1 MQPMVIGRRVPRY
14 LIGLGVLGIVVTL
27 AIAAFVG
34 LHLGSAAA
42 STPPMVIK
50 MVDMPA
56 TFQPAKLSIRVG
68 ESVEWM
74 NVGNSVH
81 HASSDPSTAV
91 NPAEVSN
98 PAGAEPFDS
107 GFLQPGQSF
116 TYTFTVPG
124 TYKYICAPH
133 ETSGMVGEVV
143 VR

>member
-1 MQPMVIGRRVPRY
+1 MIDTPATYEPA
-14 LIGLGVLGIVVTL
+14 VVT
-27 AIAAFVG
+27 
-34 LHLGSAAA
+34 
-42 STPPMVIK
+42 IK
-50 MVDMPA
+50 
-56 TFQPAKLSIRVG
+56 VG
-68 ESVEWM
+68 ETVEWK

-98 PAGAEPFDS
+98 PPGAKPFDS

-133 ETSGMVGEVV
+133 ETSGMLGEVV

>member
-1 MQPMVIGRRVPRY
+1 MQPIVIGRRVPGY
-14 LIGLGVLGIVVTL
+14 LVGLGVLGIVAAL
-27 AIAAFVG
+27 AIAASVG
-34 LHLGSAAA
+34 VRPGSAAA
-42 STPPMVIK
+42 STPPLIVK
-50 MVDMPA
+50 MLDMPA
-56 TFQPAKLSIRVG
+56 TFQPAKLSIRAG
-68 ESVEWM
+68 ETVEWM

-81 HASSDPSTAV
+81 HASSDPNAAV

-98 PAGAEPFDS
+98 PVGAKPFDS

-124 TYKYICAPH
+124 TYRYICAPH

>member
-1 MQPMVIGRRVPRY
+1 MQVIVINRKMPRY
-14 LIGLGVLGIVVTL
+14 IVGLGVLGIGVLLV
-27 AIAAFVG
+27 IAASVG
-34 LHLGSAAA
+34 VHLGSASA
-42 STPPMVIK
+42 STSPQLVK

-56 TFQPAKLSIRVG
+56 TFQPASLSIKVG
-68 ESVEWM
+68 ETVEWK

-91 NPAEVSN
+91 NPSEVSN
-98 PAGAEPFDS
+98 PPGAKPFDS
-107 GFLQPGQSF
+107 GFLQPGQSY

>member
-1 MQPMVIGRRVPRY
+1 MEYVVISRRMPRY
-14 LIGLGVLGIVVTL
+14 LVGLGVLGIGAVLVV
-27 AIAAFVG
+27 AAFAG
-34 LHLGSAAA
+34 LRLTSAAA
-42 STPPMVIK
+42 STPPLVVR

-56 TFQPAKLSIRVG
+56 TFQPAQLTIKVG
-68 ESVEWM
+68 ETVEWK

-91 NPAEVSN
+91 NPSEVSN
-98 PAGAEPFDS
+98 PAGAKPFDS

-133 ETSGMVGEVV
+133 ETSGMLGEVV

>member
-1 MQPMVIGRRVPRY
+1 MKYAIPGRRIPRY
-14 LIGLGVLGIVVTL
+14 VVGLGAAGIAGVI

-34 LHLGSAAA
+34 VRLTTASA
-42 STPPMVIK
+42 STNPILVK
-50 MVDMPA
+50 MIDMPA
-56 TFQPAKLSIRVG
+56 TYEPAKITIKVG
-68 ESVEWM
+68 ETVEWK

-98 PAGAEPFDS
+98 PQGAKPFDS
-107 GFLQPGQSF
+107 GFLQPGQSY

-133 ETSGMVGEVV
+133 ETSGMLGEVV
-143 VR
+143 VK

>member
-1 MQPMVIGRRVPRY
+1 MQHIVTSRRMPSY
-14 LIGLGVLGIVVTL
+14 LVGLGVLGIGVVA

-34 LHLGSAAA
+34 VHLISASA
-42 STPPMVIK
+42 STPPIEVK

-56 TFQPAKLSIRVG
+56 TFQPAKLSIKVG
-68 ESVEWM
+68 ETVEWK

-98 PAGAEPFDS
+98 PAGAKPFDS

-133 ETSGMVGEVV
+133 ETSGMLGEVV
-143 VR
+143 VK

>member
-1 MQPMVIGRRVPRY
+1 MEHMVINRKMPRCFVV
-14 LIGLGVLGIVVTL
+14 LGLLGLGVVVVV
-27 AIAAFVG
+27 AVSIGV
-34 LHLGSAAA
+34 HLRNAAA
-42 STPPMVIK
+42 STPPIVVK
-50 MVDMPA
+50 MIDMPA
-56 TFQPAKLSIRVG
+56 TYEPALLTIKVG
-68 ESVEWM
+68 ETVEWK

-91 NPAEVSN
+91 NPTEVSN
-98 PAGAEPFDS
+98 PPGAKPFDS

>member
-1 MQPMVIGRRVPRY
+1 MI
-14 LIGLGVLGIVVTL
+14 
-27 AIAAFVG
+27 
-34 LHLGSAAA
+34 
-42 STPPMVIK
+42 
-50 MVDMPA
+50 DMPA
-56 TFQPAKLSIRVG
+56 TYEPAVLTIKVG
-68 ESVEWM
+68 QTVEWK

-98 PAGAEPFDS
+98 PPGVKPFDS

-133 ETSGMVGEVV
+133 ETSGMLGEVV

>member
-1 MQPMVIGRRVPRY
+1 MQVIVINRKMPRY
-14 LIGLGVLGIVVTL
+14 IVGLGVLGIGVFLV
-27 AIAAFVG
+27 IAASVG
-34 LHLGSAAA
+34 VYLRSASA
-42 STPPMVIK
+42 STSPQLVK

-56 TFQPAKLSIRVG
+56 TFQPASLSIKVG
-68 ESVEWM
+68 ETVEWK

-91 NPAEVSN
+91 NPSEVSN
-98 PAGAEPFDS
+98 PPGAKPFDS
-107 GFLQPGQSF
+107 GFLQPGQSY